1 MEHPNPHFKGFITS
15 LLKLANLKESH
26 IKTLTDSKCMI
37 EFTRAFTS
45 KKYNNTFNYEFYE
58 ILGDSTTN
66 KVVVWYFSRRFP
78 KMFVSGQG
86 GVMGPV
92 GIMAR
97 LKMEGISKKTYS
109 EFSNQLGFWPFI
121 LCNQDE
127 KLNKSSLLE
136 DTFESF
142 NGCLESLIDNL
153 FNNHTGYSVV
163 YEFMK
168 SIMDKK
174 IINLDM
180 NSLYDSKTLLNL
192 KMHKLNNEKYPDIRN
207 KKKFDIKYVC
217 IKGDVNNDIENVVN
231 IFKCKA
237 TITDLIYHKTYVSNY
252 GYGNTKELA
261 EQNTAKWIL
270 DNNFIETIKNN
281 SESEKPFVESK
292 NSNFKDTNTDSDTEE
307 LP

>member
-1 MEHPNPHFKGFITS
+1 MQHPNKNFKNFIIE
-15 LLKLANLKESH
+15 LLKLANLKDTH
-26 IKTLTDSKCMI
+26 ITTLTEEKCLI
-37 EFTRAFTS
+37 EFTRAFTT

-66 KVVVWYFSRRFP
+66 KVVVWYFSRKFP
-78 KMFVSGQG
+78 QMFVSGEG

-92 GIMAR
+92 GMMAR

-109 EFSNQLGFWPFI
+109 EFANQLGFWPYI
-121 LCNQDE
+121 LCVPEE

-142 NGCLESLIDNL
+142 NGCLESLIDNIYNL
-153 FNNHTGYSVV
+153 HTGYSVV

-168 SIMDKK
+168 QIMDKK
-174 IINLDM
+174 QINLDI

-192 KMHKLNNEKYPDIRN
+192 KIHKLNSEKYPHIKN
-207 KKKFDIKYVC
+207 KKKFEIKYVC

-231 IFKCKA
+231 IFKCNA
-237 TITDLIYHKTYVSNY
+237 TITDLINYKVYSSNY
-252 GYGNTKELA
+252 AYGNSKDVA

-270 DNNFIETIKNN
+270 ENNFIDSIK
-281 SESEKPFVESK
+281 
-292 NSNFKDTNTDSDTEE
+292 
-307 LP
+307 